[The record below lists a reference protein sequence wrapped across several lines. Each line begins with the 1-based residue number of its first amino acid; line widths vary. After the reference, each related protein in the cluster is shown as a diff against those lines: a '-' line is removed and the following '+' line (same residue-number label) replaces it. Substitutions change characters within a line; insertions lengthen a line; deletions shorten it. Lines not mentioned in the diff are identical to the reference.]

1 MGTYIEKNSKSK
13 FFVGPEVEYTAA
25 NGKKTLFVVGMQKIK
40 TIEELAIKHKTPH
53 IFFGTANSFLF
64 DGNDWDRVISH
75 FLERGYMVSVEYSAH
90 QHEKMLSKLSSWIW
104 QSKHFIPVLSVK
116 IPNIE
121 FSNPNLILK
130 IDDSEFQHSNAGVW
144 CYNHQELMD
153 SNRMTG
159 WQEYDLEEINYVE
172 AATEEEVEVQKPI
185 VQKPIVQKPAIQ
197 KASNKKANPPLKK
210 DVKPEIKELEEPVE
224 SLVKNDVVAGLDLEI
239 PQIKTTESEK
249 ITQIL
254 SKIDAD
260 EV

>member
-1 MGTYIEKNSKSK
+1 MGTYIDKNSKSK

-40 TIEELAIKHKTPH
+40 TIEELAVKHKTPH

-75 FLERGYMVSVEYSAH
+75 FLERGYMISVEYSAH
-90 QHEKMLSKLSSWIW
+90 QHEKMLSKLSPWIW

-130 IDDSEFQHSNAGVW
+130 IDDSEFQHSNPGVW

-159 WQEYDLEEINYVE
+159 WQEYDLEEIEYVE
-172 AATEEEVEVQKPI
+172 TVVEEDVEIQKPTIQKPVVQKP
-185 VQKPIVQKPAIQ
+185 
-197 KASNKKANPPLKK
+197 STKKAIPPLKK
-210 DVKPEIKELEEPVE
+210 EVKPEIKETEEQLETF
-224 SLVKNDVVAGLDLEI
+224 VKNDVVAGLDLEI
-239 PQIKTTESEK
+239 PQIKNAESEK
-249 ITQIL
+249 ITKIL
-254 SKIDAD
+254 SKIDTD